1 VILLG
6 LILIVV
12 AAGVGLL
19 LVLATESLTEPVSL
33 AAAGFEVSMTP
44 LALLIAG
51 AVVLLLF
58 WFGLELVRAS
68 VRRRSRRRRDAKES
82 ERQSQLDAET
92 RQAEDERRADE
103 ARRLEEAREQGREE
117 GREEA
122 RQDEARRIAEQQ
134 ARERVDTDETR
145 RAADERWEA
154 APAVAGGA
162 AAGAGAAGAG
172 AEADRGTTPGADG
185 GTDATPDGE
194 RTAVLPAHDGEAAGG
209 PTEAGTAVPES
220 QSPTVADRLMG
231 RDTAED
237 RRS

>member
-12 AAGVGLL
+12 AAGVGLV

-103 ARRLEEAREQGREE
+103 ARRIEEAREQGREE

-122 RQDEARRIAEQQ
+122 RQAEARRSAEQQ
-134 ARERVDTDETR
+134 ARERVETEETR
-145 RAADERWEA
+145 RAADERWET

-162 AAGAGAAGAG
+162 AAGVAG
-172 AEADRGTTPGADG
+172 AEATDRGTTPGAHG
-185 GTDATPDGE
+185 GSDATPDGE
-194 RTAVLPAHDGEAAGG
+194 RTAVLPTHEGEAAGG
-209 PTEAGTAVPES
+209 PKAAGTTAPES